1 VRCSG
6 RSSQK
11 EGIHECDLRPR
22 TTRTAAAR
30 RHAGV
35 RHAVLTRGSILSAA
49 SANGISLE
57 YETLGNPDHPV
68 ILLIMGLGMNLA
80 GWPDAFCEQLA
91 ANGFF
96 IIRFDNRDAGLST
109 AFDESGVP
117 NLFTT
122 YLKFLVH
129 LPLAAPYLID
139 DMAADTAALLDALGV
154 ERAHVVGASMGGMI
168 AQNLAAWYP
177 ARVQSLTSMMSST
190 GRRGLPRPTLEARA
204 ALMQPPAHRGDIE
217 GAVARMMN
225 VFRAIGSPGY
235 PEDES
240 VLHQFCERHVRRAYR
255 PAVAARQVL
264 AIAASGDR
272 TEVVRTIR
280 APTLVLHGAADP
292 LVRPACGAETARVIP
307 NARLKL
313 IEGMGHDIPS
323 ALHARLA
330 EEIVAH
336 CRGMGAL

>member
-1 VRCSG
+1 
-6 RSSQK
+6 
-11 EGIHECDLRPR
+11 LP
-22 TTRTAAAR
+22 
-30 RHAGV
+30 
-35 RHAVLTRGSILSAA
+35 AA

-68 ILLIMGLGMNLA
+68 ILLIMGLGMQLV
-80 GWPDAFCEQLA
+80 GWPDSFCEQLA
-91 ANGFF
+91 ARRFRV
-96 IIRFDNRDAGLST
+96 IRFDNRDIGLST
-109 AFDESGVP
+109 SFDVSGAP
-117 NLFTT
+117 NLLTT

-129 LPLAAPYLID
+129 LSLAAPYLID
-139 DMAADTAALLDALGV
+139 DMATDTTGLLDALGI

-168 AQNLAAWYP
+168 AQNLAARHP
-177 ARVQSLTSMMSST
+177 ARVLSLTSMMSTT
-190 GRRGLPRPTLEARA
+190 GRRCLPGPTFKARA
-204 ALMQPPAHRGDIE
+204 ALMQPPAHPGDIE

-240 VLHQFCERHVRRAYR
+240 VLRQFCERHVRRAYQ
-255 PAVAARQVL
+255 PAGTARQML

-272 TEVVRTIR
+272 TELIRTIR

-292 LVRPACGAETARVIP
+292 LISPRCGEETARVIP
-307 NARLKL
+307 NANLKM

-323 ALHARLA
+323 ALHTQLA

-336 CRGMGAL
+336 CRGISPK